1 MAKIESTVTI
11 ARPVEDVFRFVLALE
26 ENAPKMDPGVE
37 SVVKTSHGP
46 TGAGTTFRFRQ
57 KMLGRRRETT
67 TRFISVEPNR
77 EIEFEARLGPIEP
90 KAVLTFEQTDEGT
103 RVTFRRA
110 QPGRPAQV
118 ALSSLSLLSSP
129 ARVSRSGTRDWRG
142 SRLCWRPPRPSFR
155 RVRCR
160 TSCEHPERRA
170 RAHRAS
176 ADAAGDEG
184 PLGRHDFPARQRDG
198 APSTPSTTGRA
209 RRSRHVEELRRERCR
224 GEQERWPGLWH
235 PLEVI
240 GRADCDKNYRESV
253 QVADESRPDLRG
265 AEMSFP
271 ISDRLR
277 QRAARARSV
286 SDLRTNP
293 LASRPPRGPT
303 HCRQRPLHLT
313 RMKRPHT
320 TPERTRFEPAS
331 DTG

>member
-26 ENAPKMDPGVE
+26 ENAPKIDPGVE

-160 TSCEHPERRA
+160 HHA
-170 RAHRAS
+170 
-176 ADAAGDEG
+176 
-184 PLGRHDFPARQRDG
+184 
-198 APSTPSTTGRA
+198 STPKDEHERIEHLQTQPATKARSAVTTSPLDNA
-209 RRSRHVEELRRERCR
+209 TALLRRRR
-224 GEQERWPGLWH
+224 
-235 PLEVI
+235 
-240 GRADCDKNYRESV
+240 
-253 QVADESRPDLRG
+253 LRG
-265 AEMSFP
+265 ARG
-271 ISDRLR
+271 DR
-277 QRAARARSV
+277 ATWRSCAV
-286 SDLRTNP
+286 SAVA
-293 LASRPPRGPT
+293 ASRSAGPGSG
-303 HCRQRPLHLT
+303 T
-313 RMKRPHT
+313 RSK
-320 TPERTRFEPAS
+320 S
-331 DTG
+331 